1 MVPSK
6 YKAMLTDIV
15 SREDETRHK
24 PEIKSN
30 STGNEI
36 FADDDDDF
44 LGGGELKM
52 FDPSVEFYP
61 NPYCSIVETF
71 SETCYE
77 DSILELFGRD
87 GTLEK
92 EYFDQLT
99 QQKIVDRINGN
110 MIR

>member
-1 MVPSK
+1 
-6 YKAMLTDIV
+6 MLTDIV

-99 QQKIVDRINGN
+99 HQNIVDRINGN